1 MAEEESFKITD
12 RRHRD
17 AAADPAPPPPR
28 AEPAPPPSAP
38 HPTSTAS
45 PAGGQESAGADLS
58 NLFVMFASSALIA
71 LGEAQDPMS
80 GERGVDLPQARE
92 AIDILLLLRAKT
104 EGNRS
109 EHESQLLE
117 EMLYDLQVRYVRAA
131 KGGL

>member
-28 AEPAPPPSAP
+28 AEPAPPLSAP

-45 PAGGQESAGADLS
+45 PARGQESTDADLS

-131 KGGL
+131 KGGP